1 MHVSL
6 QCLGHVGQLRFCLRQ
21 DIDPSSYGSC
31 QVEEVDGRDPHG
43 SDVLLIA
50 KRRMADPEPIRVI
63 CLVPAVVCWK
73 IRASLQ
79 HPVGDCARRPIG
91 ESISKNIT
99 VKAPRCYRQGII
111 SSENLAYL
119 TGWIEGSL
127 PRIQRPASYQFLNL
141 CRHDLRLA
149 AEFEP
154 RGPFVWRPQRDLG
167 LSLLCGMMTVR
178 MMISQ
183 MLTLRF
189 KILWQ
194 IEAEIMRCAL
204 QGGF

>member
-141 CRHDLRLA
+141 CRHNLRLA

-154 RGPFVWRPQRDLG
+154 RGPFVWRAPARFRVI
-167 LSLLCGMMTVR
+167 TV
-178 MMISQ
+178 
-183 MLTLRF
+183 LRNDDGEDDDQSDAD
-189 KILWQ
+189 IAVEDPL
-194 IEAEIMRCAL
+194 AD
-204 QGGF
+204 